1 MILWQE
7 FHRYVFLL
15 TLKLLLTGR
24 RKRQDMD
31 EILDKLSPLIMEMRK
46 EIYLQ
51 IIWKT
56 DFFSFTLMFQ
66 NLYKEGK
73 WKKQI
78 LPI

>member
-46 EIYLQ
+46 EIYHQ
-51 IIWKT
+51 IICKT
-56 DFFSFTLMFQ
+56 DFFPSL
-66 NLYKEGK
+66 
-73 WKKQI
+73 
-78 LPI
+78 